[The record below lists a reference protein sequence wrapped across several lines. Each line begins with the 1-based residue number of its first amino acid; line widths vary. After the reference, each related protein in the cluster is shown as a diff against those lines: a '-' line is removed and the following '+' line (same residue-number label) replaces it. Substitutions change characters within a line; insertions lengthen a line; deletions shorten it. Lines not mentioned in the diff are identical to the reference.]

1 MAPSPWYTLG
11 EHDRY
16 TLADYGWYGLG
27 DSRWYSIAR
36 LLLAGMLGQ
45 HDIHHHHARL
55 LSHAQ
60 SHGIFRATSFAYDP
74 LAAG

>member
-1 MAPSPWYTLG
+1 MTPSPWYTLG

-36 LLLAGMLGQ
+36 LLTDMPQARKPKGGRGGGRQ
-45 HDIHHHHARL
+45 PRPPHADRSQGRPERSL
-55 LSHAQ
+55 
-60 SHGIFRATSFAYDP
+60 
-74 LAAG
+74 